1 MEFKICSRALPFLIA
16 FLGLWSWQVSA
27 VSVVPIP
34 KIAAVGENVLLS
46 VDGVSGDIEGFNW
59 YKGESINT
67 NQMLRYNPF
76 RTPPDT
82 VFSPYEGRV
91 RGFPNGSM
99 EISGVNIKDNGSY
112 IVQIQAKKQE
122 VATVTIT
129 VYEKL
134 SKPSITANLTHPVEY
149 RDSVALTCGTSNAA
163 QTVLWFKDS
172 QTLSSDDRMSLSQ
185 ENRTLTISNVST
197 NDSGSY
203 RCEAINPVSRS
214 TSDPYKLVVY
224 YGPKNV
230 KITPQ
235 GPITQP
241 LHSQLTLNCV
251 TESVPAPTYNWT
263 LNGTIKSHE
272 GNLVLTDITF
282 HNRGNYTCEAYN
294 PVTELSGSA
303 SVYVNVTGVTAGPDS
318 DPGPNPIPPW
328 VIVVIVIVILI
339 VIALIAASVYY
350 FLLRDKSKSNDISM
364 KESNLNTRSD
374 PHLQSSSRNPA
385 TTGEEVNYSE
395 VSFKPVAPKPTQ
407 PKLKENPTEYAE
419 IRRT

>member
-224 YGPKNV
+224 
-230 KITPQ
+230 
-235 GPITQP
+235 
-241 LHSQLTLNCV
+241 S
-251 TESVPAPTYNWT
+251 
-263 LNGTIKSHE
+263 
-272 GNLVLTDITF
+272 
-282 HNRGNYTCEAYN
+282 
-294 PVTELSGSA
+294 
-303 SVYVNVTGVTAGPDS
+303 GPDS

-385 TTGEEVNYSE
+385 TQTGEEVNYSE